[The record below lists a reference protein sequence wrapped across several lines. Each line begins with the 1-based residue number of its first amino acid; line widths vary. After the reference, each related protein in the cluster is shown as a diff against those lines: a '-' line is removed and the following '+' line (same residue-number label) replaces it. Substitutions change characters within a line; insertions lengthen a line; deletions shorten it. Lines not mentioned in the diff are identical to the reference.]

1 MPVANGGPPVA
12 NVTMACAT
20 SSGLPQRFMGT
31 PPARIT
37 CTDVVWLLD
46 YVTDFSGAVNCRS
59 ARLRRKFAD
68 AEGGADAI
76 FYLAIGRKKR

>member
-1 MPVANGGPPVA
+1 
-12 NVTMACAT
+12 
-20 SSGLPQRFMGT
+20 
-31 PPARIT
+31 
-37 CTDVVWLLD
+37 LLD

-76 FYLAIGRKKR
+76 SSWLLAARGGDP